1 MDFLE
6 LTKRRFSARSYKPDA
21 VEQEK
26 LNCIV
31 ECARFAPSAVNY
43 QPWHFLIVQS
53 EEQRQKVQQCYNREW
68 FADAPVYIVVCADSS
83 AAWVR
88 KSDNKNHA
96 DIDAAIATEHICLAA
111 TDLGLGSCW
120 VCNFDLEMLK
130 SYFQLSLEKYPVAIV
145 SIGYVNELPKHS
157 SARKSINEIVTFL

>member
-6 LTKRRFSARSYKPDA
+6 LTKRRFSARSYKSDV

-26 LNCIV
+26 LNYII

-43 QPWHFLIVQS
+43 QPWHFLIVKS
-53 EEQRQKVQQCYNREW
+53 EEQRLKVQQCYNREW
-68 FADAPVYIVVCADSS
+68 FTGAPVYIIVCVDTSV
-83 AAWVR
+83 AWVR

-111 TDLGLGSCW
+111 TSLGLGTCW

-130 SYFQLSLEKYPVAIV
+130 ANFQLPSEKCPVAII
-145 SIGYVNELPKHS
+145 SLGYVNELPKHS
-157 SARKSINEIVTFL
+157 SARKSVDEIVIIL

>member
-6 LTKRRFSARSYKPDA
+6 LTKKRFSARSYKTDA

-26 LNCIV
+26 LDYII

-43 QPWHFLIVQS
+43 QPWRFLIVKS
-53 EEQRQKVQQCYNREW
+53 EEQRLKVQQCYNREW
-68 FADAPVYIVVCADSS
+68 FVNAPVYIIVCVDSS
-83 AAWVR
+83 VAWVR

-111 TDLGLGSCW
+111 TSLGLGTCW

-130 SYFQLSLEKYPVAIV
+130 SNFQLSSEVCPVAIV
-145 SIGYVNELPKHS
+145 SVGYINELFVQS
-157 SARKSINEIVTFL
+157 SARRPVDEIVTVL

>member
-6 LTKRRFSARSYKPDA
+6 LTKKRFSARNYKSDV

-26 LNCIV
+26 LDYII

-43 QPWHFLIVQS
+43 QPWHFLIIKS
-53 EEQRQKVQQCYNREW
+53 EEQRLKVQQCYNREW
-68 FADAPVYIVVCADSS
+68 FADAPVYIVVCLDRSIAG
-83 AAWVR
+83 VR

-111 TDLGLGSCW
+111 AALGLGSCW
-120 VCNFDLEMLK
+120 VCNFDVEMLK
-130 SYFQLSLEKYPVAIV
+130 SHFQLPPEKYPVAIV
-145 SIGYVNELPKHS
+145 SVGYVNELPKHS
-157 SARKSINEIVTFL
+157 STRKPVDEIVTIL

>member
-1 MDFLE
+1 MEILE
-6 LTKRRFSARSYKPDA
+6 LIKKRFSARSYKSDA

-26 LNCIV
+26 LNKIV

-43 QPWHFLIVQS
+43 QPWHFLIVKS
-53 EEQRQKVQQCYNREW
+53 KEQRLKVQQCYNREW
-68 FADAPVYIVVCADSS
+68 FACAPVYIVVCADSS

-111 TDLGLGSCW
+111 TALGLGSCW
-120 VCNFDLEMLK
+120 VCNFDVEMLK
-130 SYFQLSLEKYPVAIV
+130 SHFQLSLEKYPVAIV
-145 SIGYVNELPKHS
+145 TIGYVDELPKLS
-157 SARKSINEIVTFL
+157 STRKPVEEIVTFL